1 MKGSVTKKGSKYYPV
16 IYLGKDE
23 LTGKKKY
30 KWGKGQVLMR
40 EAEKVLNE
48 MVRDYHVNNDNDILS
63 LDLTFSELAKEW
75 LIISKKKHAPKTY
88 QMYEGNV
95 RFVNELFGD
104 VKIKSIK
111 TIHVQR
117 YINTLDGSYSK
128 INKRYLAIRSVMNY
142 AVKMKLALVNPC
154 IGVELPKKS
163 KTEFDTW
170 TSEDIRYFLS
180 CLERDNSKWYAPMC
194 IMLTTGMRPG
204 EACGLKYS
212 DFSKDNMA
220 LYVRRGMQNDG
231 TTGDTKNNQ
240 SKRKVIITNK
250 LCSTLDKQREW
261 QKEMSKEFKDEY
273 IPSAFICTHE
283 LGQVIRPDV
292 LGKAFRK
299 LIKRYGMPVIRPY
312 DCRHTFATLMLK
324 NGVNPKI
331 VSEMLGHKSIEE
343 TLNTYSHVLP
353 DIQEEAVSKFERI
366 VLEEP
371 QDNVVFISS

>member
-1 MKGSVTKKGSKYYPV
+1 MKGSITKKGSKYYPV
-16 IYLGKDE
+16 IYTGKDE

-30 KWGKGQVLMR
+30 KWGKGQSLKR
-40 EAEKVLNE
+40 EAEKILNE
-48 MVRDYHVNNDNDILS
+48 MVRDYHIKNDNDILS
-63 LDLTFSELAKEW
+63 LDFTFSELAKEW
-75 LIISKKKHAPKTY
+75 LMVSKKKHAPKTY

-95 RFVNELFGD
+95 RFVNEIFGD
-104 VKIKSIK
+104 VKVDAIK

-128 INKRYLAIRSVMNY
+128 VNKRYLAIRSVMNY
-142 AVKMKLALVNPC
+142 AVKMKLILANPC

-163 KTEFDTW
+163 KTEFSTW
-170 TSEDIRYFLS
+170 SGEDVRFFLGG
-180 CLERDNSKWYAPMC
+180 LEKDINKWFVPMC
-194 IMLTTGMRPG
+194 IILTTGMRPG
-204 EACGLKYS
+204 EICGLKYN
-212 DFSKDNMA
+212 DFSKKNMS
-220 LYVRRGMQNDG
+220 LYVRRSMQNDG
-231 TTGDTKNNQ
+231 ITKDPKNNQ
-240 SKRKVIITNK
+240 SKRKIIITNK
-250 LCSTLDKQREW
+250 LCNALDKQKEW
-261 QKEMSKEFKDEY
+261 QKDMRREFSDEY
-273 IPSAFICTHE
+273 VTSDYICTHD
-283 LGQVIRPDV
+283 LGQLMRPDV
-292 LGKAFRK
+292 MGKAFRK
-299 LIKRYGMPVIRPY
+299 LLKQYNMPVIRLY